1 VSLDFRSLQ
10 RVFFSATFAVWRIN
24 NSRSLQGSSH
34 VLESMRGLAKY
45 VWWILLAAFVGAFL
59 LADMSGLIGQSPVTP
74 TTAVAKVNGDEI
86 LYLSWQNAAAQAAS
100 QQEQRMGRSL
110 DLDERRQI
118 EDQVFDQMLLDVLLR
133 QEYEKRG
140 IRVTDQ
146 EIQDAALY
154 APPADV
160 YQNET
165 FYTEGRFDPEKYRRF
180 LASPVA
186 RQQGLLVQLENYYRA
201 ELPRTK
207 LFSQVAADAY
217 VSDERLFQMF
227 RDERDSSRV
236 AFVAI
241 VPTPGAVDSTPVTE
255 AEARAFYRRYPDRW
269 EREGRAVVSMVTIN
283 RLPSAADTAATRARL
298 VALREEITSGRST
311 FEEVARRE
319 SADTISGPQGGDLG
333 RGGRGR
339 FVAEFERAAYELRVG
354 QVSQPVLTS
363 FGWHLIKSRE
373 RKGNDTIAI
382 SHILLRVTQQDSAAT
397 LSDRRADRLSDMA
410 ADASNPSQLDSAAA
424 ELGLLVTQ
432 VPLQERQAAF
442 VAGRQVGGVSAW
454 AFSGVGRGDISDLLD
469 DENGY
474 YLARIDSLTP
484 GGVQPFEA
492 VRSEIEQ
499 LLRQRKAVEALLPR
513 GQALLADAQATN
525 LPSAAAKAGL
535 TVQNAGPF
543 TRLGFVPGLGYANE
557 AVGASFSIPVGRLG
571 VAKTDDGV
579 VVIQVEARTEAS
591 RAAFEAQKAAQRDRV
606 NQALREQRVRSFMD
620 NLRKNAKIVDRRR
633 ELNVMLRRQAVAAD
647 TLP

>member
-1 VSLDFRSLQ
+1 
-10 RVFFSATFAVWRIN
+10 
-24 NSRSLQGSSH
+24 
-34 VLESMRGLAKY
+34 MRGLAKY
-45 VWWILLAAFVGAFL
+45 VWWLLLVAFVGAFL

-86 LYLSWQNAAAQAAS
+86 LYLSWQNAATQAAA

-118 EDQVFDQMLLDVLLR
+118 EDQVFDQMLLDLLLR

-146 EIQDAALY
+146 EIQDAAIY

-186 RQQGLLVQLENYYRA
+186 RQQGLLVQLENYYRS

-236 AFVAI
+236 SFVAI
-241 VPTPGAVDSTPVTE
+241 TPSPEAADSTPVTE

-269 EREGRAVVSMVTIN
+269 EREGRAVVSLVKID
-283 RLPSAADTAATRARL
+283 RLPTAADTAATRTRL
-298 VALREEITSGRST
+298 LALREEITSGRTT
-311 FEEVARRE
+311 FEDVARRE

-339 FVAEFERAAYELRVG
+339 FVPEFERAAYELRVG

-363 FGWHLIKSRE
+363 FGWHLIKVRE
-373 RKGNDTIAI
+373 RKGSDTVAVN
-382 SHILLRVTQQDSAAT
+382 HILLRVTQQDSAAT
-397 LSDRRADRLSDMA
+397 LTDRRADRLSEIAGGATDPA
-410 ADASNPSQLDSAAA
+410 QLDSAAA

-432 VPLQERQAAF
+432 VPIQERQAAF

-454 AFSGVGRGDISDLLD
+454 AFSGVGRGDVSDLLD

-484 GGVQPFEA
+484 GGVQPFA
-492 VRSEIEQ
+492 SVRAEIEQ
-499 LLRQRKAVEALLPR
+499 LLRQRKSVEALMPR

-525 LPSAAAKAGL
+525 LASAAAKAGL
-535 TVQNAGPF
+535 AVQTAGPF
-543 TRLGFVPGLGYANE
+543 TRVGFVPGLGYANE
-557 AVGASFSIPVGRLG
+557 AVGAAFAIPVGRLG
-571 VAKTDDGV
+571 LAKTDDAV
-579 VVIQVEARTEAS
+579 VVLQVEARTEAS
-591 RAAFEAQKAAQRDRV
+591 RADFEAQKASQRERV
-606 NQALREQRVRSFMD
+606 TQALREQRVRSFMD
-620 NLRKNAKIVDRRR
+620 NLRRYADIEDRRR
-633 ELNVMLRRQAVAAD
+633 EINVMLRRQAVIAD

>member
-1 VSLDFRSLQ
+1 LADHQF
-10 RVFFSATFAVWRIN
+10 
-24 NSRSLQGSSH
+24 RSLQGSSL
-34 VLESMRGLAKY
+34 VLESMRGIAKY
-45 VWWILLAAFVGAFL
+45 IWWFLFVAFVGGFL

-86 LYLSWQNAAAQAAS
+86 LYLSWQNAAAQAAA

-165 FYTEGRFDPEKYRRF
+165 FFTEGRFDPEKYRRF

-186 RQQGLLVQLENYYRA
+186 RQQGLLVQLENYYRS

-236 AFVAI
+236 SFVAI
-241 VPTPGAVDSTPVTE
+241 PATPATADSTPVTE

-269 EREGRAVVSMVTIN
+269 EREGRAVISMVTID
-283 RLPSAADTAATRARL
+283 RLPSAADTAATRTRL
-298 VALREEITSGRST
+298 LALREEITSGRTS
-311 FEEVARRE
+311 FEEMARRE

-339 FVAEFERAAYELRVG
+339 FVPEFERAAYELRVG

-363 FGWHLIKSRE
+363 FGWHLIKPRE
-373 RKGNDTIAI
+373 RKGDTIALN
-382 SHILLRVTQQDSAAT
+382 HILLRVTQEDSAAT
-397 LSDRRADRLSDMA
+397 LTDRRADRLSEIAGGATD
-410 ADASNPSQLDSAAA
+410 PSRLDSAAA

-454 AFSGVGRGDISDLLD
+454 AFSGVGRGDVSDLLD
-469 DENGY
+469 DQNGY

-484 GGVQPFEA
+484 GGAQPFEA
-492 VRSEIEQ
+492 VRGEIEQ
-499 LLRQRKAVEALLPR
+499 LLRQREAVEALVPR

-535 TVQNAGPF
+535 AVQNAGPF

-557 AVGASFSIPVGRLG
+557 AVGAAFSIPVGRLG
-571 VAKTDDGV
+571 LAKTDDGV
-579 VVIQVEARTEAS
+579 VVMQVESRTEVA
-591 RAAFEAQKAAQRDRV
+591 RAAFEAQKVTQRERV
-606 NQALREQRVRSFMD
+606 HQALREQRVRSFID
-620 NLRKNAKIVDRRR
+620 NLRRDANIVDRRR
-633 ELNVMLRRQAVAAD
+633 EINVMLRRQAVVAD
-647 TLP
+647 TVR

>member
-1 VSLDFRSLQ
+1 
-10 RVFFSATFAVWRIN
+10 
-24 NSRSLQGSSH
+24 
-34 VLESMRGLAKY
+34 VLESMRGIAKY
-45 VWWILLAAFVGAFL
+45 IWWFLFVAFVGGFL

-86 LYLSWQNAAAQAAS
+86 LYISWQNAATQAAS

-118 EDQVFDQMLLDVLLR
+118 EDQVFDQMLLDVLLQ

-160 YQNET
+160 YQNQT
-165 FYTEGRFDPEKYRRF
+165 FHTDGRFDPEKYRRF

-186 RQQGLLVQLENYYRA
+186 RQQGLLVQLENYYRS

-207 LFSQVAADAY
+207 LFSQIAADAY

-241 VPTPGAVDSTPVTE
+241 TPAPGTLDSIPVTE
-255 AEARAFYRRYPDRW
+255 AEARAFYRRYQDRW
-269 EREGRAVVSMVTIN
+269 EREGRAVVSMVSID

-298 VALREEITSGRST
+298 LQLREEITSGRST
-311 FEEVARRE
+311 FEDVARRE
-319 SADTISGPQGGDLG
+319 SADTLSGPEGGDLG
-333 RGGRGR
+333 RGARGR
-339 FVAEFERAAYELRVG
+339 FVAEFERAMYDTRVG

-363 FGWHLIKSRE
+363 FGWHLIKPTE
-373 RKGNDTIAI
+373 RKGDTVAVR
-382 SHILLRVTQQDSAAT
+382 HILLRVTQQDSAAT
-397 LSDRRADRLSDMA
+397 LTDRRADRLSEIAGGATD
-410 ADASNPSQLDSAAA
+410 PSMLDSAAA
-424 ELGLLVTQ
+424 ELGLLITQ
-432 VPLQERQAAF
+432 VSLQERQPAF

-454 AFSGVGRGDISDLLD
+454 AFSGVGRGDVSDLLD
-469 DENGY
+469 DQNGY

-499 LLRQRKAVEALLPR
+499 VLRQRKSVEALLPR

-535 TVQNAGPF
+535 AVQNAGPF
-543 TRLGFVPGLGYANE
+543 NRLGFVPGIGYANE
-557 AVGASFSIPVGRLG
+557 AIGAAFAIPVGRIGL
-571 VAKTDDGV
+571 AKTDDGV
-579 VVIQVEARTEAS
+579 VVMQVEARTEAP
-591 RAAFEAQKAAQRDRV
+591 RAAFEAQKAVQRDRV
-606 NQALREQRVRSFMD
+606 SQALREQRVRAFMD
-620 NLRKNAKIVDRRR
+620 NLRRDADIVDRRR
-633 ELNVMLRRQAVAAD
+633 EINVMLRRQFVLAD
-647 TLP
+647 TVP

>member
-1 VSLDFRSLQ
+1 
-10 RVFFSATFAVWRIN
+10 
-24 NSRSLQGSSH
+24 
-34 VLESMRGLAKY
+34 MRGLAKY
-45 VWWILLAAFVGAFL
+45 VWWLLLVAFVGAFL

-86 LYLSWQNAAAQAAS
+86 LYLNWQNAATQAAA

-118 EDQVFDQMLLDVLLR
+118 EDQVFDQMLLDLLLR

-146 EIQDAALY
+146 EIQDAAIY

-186 RQQGLLVQLENYYRA
+186 RQQGLLVQLENYYRS

-236 AFVAI
+236 SFVAI
-241 VPTPGAVDSTPVTE
+241 TPSPETADSTPVTE

-269 EREGRAVVSMVTIN
+269 EREGRAVVSLVKID
-283 RLPSAADTAATRARL
+283 RLPTAADTAATRTRL
-298 VALREEITSGRST
+298 LALREEITSGRTT
-311 FEEVARRE
+311 FEDVARRE

-339 FVAEFERAAYELRVG
+339 FVPEFERAAYELRVG
-354 QVSQPVLTS
+354 QLSQPVLTS
-363 FGWHLIKSRE
+363 FGWHLIKVRE
-373 RKGNDTIAI
+373 RKGSDTVAVN
-382 SHILLRVTQQDSAAT
+382 HILLRVTQQDSAAT
-397 LSDRRADRLSDMA
+397 LTDRRADRLSEIAGGATDPA
-410 ADASNPSQLDSAAA
+410 QLDSAAA
-424 ELGLLVTQ
+424 ELGLLITQ
-432 VPLQERQAAF
+432 VPIQERQAAF

-454 AFSGVGRGDISDLLD
+454 AFSGVGRGDVSDLLD

-484 GGVQPFEA
+484 GGVQPLA
-492 VRSEIEQ
+492 SVRAEIEQ
-499 LLRQRKAVEALLPR
+499 LLRQRKSVEALMPR
-513 GQALLADAQATN
+513 GQELLADAQATN
-525 LPSAAAKAGL
+525 LASAAAKAGL
-535 TVQNAGPF
+535 AVQTAGPF
-543 TRLGFVPGLGYANE
+543 TRVGFVPGLGYANE
-557 AVGASFSIPVGRLG
+557 AVGAAFAIPVGRLG
-571 VAKTDDGV
+571 LAKTDDAV
-579 VVIQVEARTEAS
+579 VVLRVEARTEAS
-591 RAAFEAQKAAQRDRV
+591 RADFEAQKASQRERV
-606 NQALREQRVRSFMD
+606 TQALREQRVRSFMD
-620 NLRKNAKIVDRRR
+620 NLRRFADIEDRRR
-633 ELNVMLRRQAVAAD
+633 EINVMLRRQAVIAD